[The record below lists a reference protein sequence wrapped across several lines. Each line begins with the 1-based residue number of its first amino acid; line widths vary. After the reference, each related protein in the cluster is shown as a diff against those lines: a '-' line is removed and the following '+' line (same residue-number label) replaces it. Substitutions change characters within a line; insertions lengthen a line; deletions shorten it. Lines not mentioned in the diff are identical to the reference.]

1 MSNSQQKA
9 VMFSIMVNKFL
20 RNKQAEDFKRGPDT
34 PLQERKS
41 RSVPVTNCRTM
52 PKVSESQVQ
61 KVQRNPAKANSIIK
75 RENINF

>member
-1 MSNSQQKA
+1 MSNSQTVIFA
-9 VMFSIMVNKFL
+9 MMVNKYL

-41 RSVPVTNCRTM
+41 RSVPVTNCRTI
-52 PKVSESQVQ
+52 PRVSESQVQ